1 MTDKNPVT
9 VEMFY
14 TFTCPNCRI
23 LKRLLD
29 EVLPCYGDKFV
40 LKQSMAS
47 SPLGYF
53 RTLRMG
59 IFTVPT
65 LLINN
70 EIVFKNVPSKEELI
84 KKLNSYSN

>member
-1 MTDKNPVT
+1 MNENKPVII
-9 VEMFY
+9 EMIY
-14 TFTCPNCRI
+14 TITCPNCR
-23 LKRLLD
+23 LMKRMLD
-29 EVLPCYGDKFV
+29 EVLPGYGDRFV

-47 SPLGYF
+47 SPLGYI

-70 EIVFKNVPSKEELI
+70 EITFRNVPPKEELI
-84 KKLNSYSN
+84 KN